1 MRYDLSQPERRVL
14 LCFQEEGTALL
25 DSQIASI
32 LGLERRKVLETM
44 ELLADKE
51 LIRFEDC
58 AGELSP
64 LGESYN
70 LLNDESLDA
79 VLDQAGPVTQSI
91 LQCFLADPECSLS
104 YKELE
109 LKYDLAS
116 WQIDEA
122 IEECQLLGYP
132 VRSRI
137 SP

>member
-1 MRYDLSQPERRVL
+1 MRYDLSKPERRVL

-32 LGLERRKVLETM
+32 LDLERREVLETM

-51 LIRFEDC
+51 LIYLEDC

-64 LGESYN
+64 LGTKYN

-79 VLDQAGPVTQSI
+79 VIDQVGPVTQSI
-91 LQCFLADPECSLS
+91 LQRFLTNPECSLS
-104 YKELE
+104 YQELA
-109 LKYDLAS
+109 LVDDLAT

-137 SP
+137 KT